1 MRSTKYVL
9 GNVVVFVADTAGA
22 AAADVDVAVVLAAA
36 IWLKGSDTRK
46 MALGSG

>member
-22 AAADVDVAVVLAAA
+22 AADVDVAVVLAAA
-36 IWLKGSDTRK
+36 KWLRGSGARK
-46 MALGSG
+46 MALVPG

>member
-22 AAADVDVAVVLAAA
+22 AAAADVDVAVVLAAA
-36 IWLKGSDTRK
+36 I
-46 MALGSG
+46 

>member
-1 MRSTKYVL
+1 M
-9 GNVVVFVADTAGA
+9 VVFVADTAG

-46 MALGSG
+46 MALVPGYGML